1 MSPAEYI
8 AGLQRFLE
16 PHPHIASFQL
26 NTDHRGE
33 SFLYLHGR
41 LEFLHGDTLDFKEFL
56 AFHSNEA
63 EKYMYAYNYRQNEQ
77 VIFRYDNAPDPRAQ
91 HLPSYP
97 AHKHAGETLLPSGQV
112 SLMDVVAEV
121 MNRNR

>member
-16 PHPHIASFQL
+16 SHPHIASFQL

-41 LEFLHGDTLDFKEFL
+41 LEFVDGGTLDFKEFL
-56 AFHSNEA
+56 AFQSQTT
-63 EKYMYAYNYRQNEQ
+63 EK
-77 VIFRYDNAPDPRAQ
+77 
-91 HLPSYP
+91 
-97 AHKHAGETLLPSGQV
+97 
-112 SLMDVVAEV
+112 
-121 MNRNR
+121 